1 MSNYLAI
8 AAVTS
13 TFSQWLL
20 EKACSVLDGALT
32 TIGRPKEGTSK
43 GINIYLY
50 QVMYNP
56 DHRNENFPVRR
67 SGDATFSQRP
77 QAALDLYYLL
87 TFYGSEKDLEP
98 QILMGST
105 ISVLNAQPVLTQDM
119 LCREIKR
126 RTDADAGDALAK
138 YEASGQIQ
146 SIAFTPLSY
155 NTEEFAKLWSM
166 LFQITYTLSVAYKA
180 SAVFVEAEV
189 TPQKA
194 LPVLR
199 PDTYVLPFRRPFI
212 EKISSASGDMVP
224 IVYNSEIV
232 VTGRQLKGDPTKVG
246 IGEVEVKIDPTDSV
260 NTVTDTEVK
269 LNLSSVLFAGQS
281 LRAGIQGMSVLHPIM
296 MGDPKVEHY
305 GFESN
310 IKPMALCPTIAGK
323 SIDGTAKTMT
333 LTINPPVGKTQ
344 KVLALLN
351 EFGFIPSPDR
361 KIPYAYSIKAPD
373 NNGITSDSETETN
386 SITFSLAH
394 VEPGDYLLRVQIDG
408 AESALKLN
416 SDLSDPKYISP
427 QVNVH

>member
-32 TIGRPKEGTSK
+32 TIGRPKEGTPK

-56 DHRNENFPVRR
+56 DRRNENFPVRR
-67 SGDATFSQRP
+67 SGDTTFAQRP

-98 QILMGST
+98 QILLGST
-105 ISVLNAQPVLTQDM
+105 VSVLHAQPVLTQDM
-119 LCREIKR
+119 LRREIKR
-126 RTDADAGDALAK
+126 RTDSDTGDILAK

-166 LFQITYTLSVAYKA
+166 LFQVTYTLSVAYKA
-180 SAVFVEAEV
+180 SAVYVEAEV
-189 TPQKA
+189 NPQKA

-212 EKISSASGDMVP
+212 EKISPASGDLAPV
-224 IVYNSEIV
+224 VYNSKIV
-232 VTGRQLKGDPTKVG
+232 VKGRQLKGDPTKVS
-246 IGEVEVKIDPTDSV
+246 IGEVEVKIDQTDPA
-260 NTVTDTEVK
+260 NTVTDMEI
-269 LNLSSVLFAGQS
+269 NLDLGSSLFAGKAF
-281 LRAGIQGMSVLHPIM
+281 RAGIIGMSVLHPVM
-296 MGDPKVEHY
+296 MGEPKVEHY

-310 IKPMALCPTIAGK
+310 IKPMIFSPTI
-323 SIDGTAKTMT
+323 TNT
-333 LTINPPVGKTQ
+333 TINGTNLTVEVNPKIGKTQ
-344 KVLALLN
+344 KVAVLLN
-351 EFGFIPSPDR
+351 EFQPVGAPHAF
-361 KIPYAYSIKAPD
+361 SIKAPD
-373 NNGITSDSETETN
+373 NNGITSDLLTETD
-386 SITFSLAH
+386 SVTFP
-394 VEPGDYLLRVQIDG
+394 VDNVTPGNYLLRIQVDG
-408 AESALKLN
+408 AESPLEVSAVPANPEFNGPLV
-416 SDLSDPKYISP
+416 SIP
-427 QVNVH
+427 